1 MSEPKPLNPTEQD
14 ALVKQ
19 IGLTLMRAAPE
30 GWRQV
35 SAEYRATGRYF
46 ELAAE
51 VHAADGSVHGW
62 APPQDVA
69 TLFARLRAGMH
80 REGRGSWSNARYQL
94 DHPSSYN
101 LDFDRAEPQWQTP
114 PPQQAYFDE
123 MRFFPR
129 SEENVPDWLRRRL
142 GQQVPPAV
150 PPVGVPAAPPVQLP
164 PPPAQPPLPVQPPP
178 VQPPPPVPPAPLPPP
193 PPVPQ
198 RGFRT
203 ARVFDGAGPDG
214 RPSVNRPPVPEQE
227 RDALLDY
234 LDHAPVVVAGRGFD
248 ADVLDHAVPLV
259 VPVAFQT
266 DGHWIWPAAVGYYL
280 RTYGIPPENDLVER
294 IRSVGHRLP
303 EVAEE
308 ARVAAAAN
316 LGAPPAP
323 RGTPL
328 PLPPARVEEVPEPIA
343 AQDTATDLRYDP
355 QDELPGEVAHHAEEQ
370 HREHSRGDHVPGDH
384 SHEVP
389 VDHRDDLGPLHADD
403 PRGEVDHPDDLHR
416 DDLHRD
422 DLHRDDLSG
431 DDPHRA
437 DLREDGVREDDLHQ
451 DLHPTELRLA
461 DLREDDLHRDD
472 LHQDLHRDD
481 LRQDLHRDDL
491 HRDDRDRHD
500 LDQHHLAH
508 DEFDEHRDGVRHDEL
523 GNEIGDD
530 IPPARGEEIVESLP
544 LLTHGRENEH
554 HDLHDEHL
562 LAEGAPEAV
571 EETANLVDLQ
581 PALDEHQPDDRSGQT
596 ESGELIEHFEQAPF
610 DQSQFD
616 QGQDGP
622 PYRVRFDTESDVET
636 TVATRTRDDR
646 YQRDSYVDGMDLFA
660 PHDVDRAQDTQQWT
674 PFADDSV
681 HDAPVV
687 AEHEVAGGRGNVDP
701 DATVAHDVVTEPEA
715 GRRRRVV
722 ESDDEELV
730 QPEVPL
736 VAISRPDE
744 TATFDVRQEVFAQ
757 EGLAQEVFAQEG
769 FVQEERAP
777 EPERPRQPTPDEERE
792 LGGLRRALDD
802 LDVPP
807 VAYRFGEQVDRTWCL
822 RTAGEGWEVAWI
834 DRGVHNPVRFDR
846 LDDASAFLV
855 GKLVLTGRRKPRPVL
870 PPQGMSPA
878 SPPQGSPLPPQGPQ
892 GQGLQNQGPQNQG
905 PQNQGQPRGP
915 RPPMPAEHV
924 NGLNGVNGFRD
935 DARRPAM
942 PPRPVEPPRPEP
954 TRPEPVRPE
963 PARTEQQRPE
973 QAQGADSSK
982 NSNRSWPIQPMNG
995 EPPLTLFRQKQMVE
1009 LAPGTEVDRFGDP
1022 DGNLAYVAG
1031 TPFEERSLVPS
1042 WINRAYRVYRLRR
1055 PVEVLTG
1062 VAVPWFEQP
1071 GGGTAYLFP
1080 RTIEDMLAEGSLVEV
1095 TEDANASG

>member
-1 MSEPKPLNPTEQD
+1 VDVPVHVVAGEDVGVSEPKPLNPTEQD

-51 VHAADGSVHGW
+51 VHTADGSVHGW

-142 GQQVPPAV
+142 GQPAQPPSA
-150 PPVGVPAAPPVQLP
+150 PMAAPPVQLP
-164 PPPAQPPLPVQPPP
+164 PPPA
-178 VQPPPPVPPAPLPPP
+178 PPAPLAPPP
-193 PPVPQ
+193 PAPP

-294 IRSVGHRLP
+294 IRSTGHRLP

-308 ARVAAAAN
+308 ARIAAAAN

-328 PLPPARVEEVPEPIA
+328 PMPPAPVEEVPEPVS

-355 QDELPGEVAHHAEEQ
+355 QDELPGEIAHHADDQQ
-370 HREHSRGDHVPGDH
+370 HGEHSRGDHTHGDH
-384 SHEVP
+384 THEVP
-389 VDHRDDLGPLHADD
+389 VDHRDDQGLLHAEDPRGDAGHPDDPHRDD
-403 PRGEVDHPDDLHR
+403 PRHEDLRHEDLRHEDLRADDLHR
-416 DDLHRD
+416 DDLRHDDLRHD
-422 DLHRDDLSG
+422 DLH
-431 DDPHRA
+431 P
-437 DLREDGVREDDLHQ
+437 DDLHGG
-451 DLHPTELRLA
+451 
-461 DLREDDLHRDD
+461 
-472 LHQDLHRDD
+472 D
-481 LRQDLHRDDL
+481 LRQDGPHPDDL
-491 HRDDRDRHD
+491 RHD
-500 LDQHHLAH
+500 DPRHDDLRHDDLRGGDVRQDGLDQHGLDQRHLAH
-508 DEFDEHRDGVRHDEL
+508 DEFGEHLDEVRRDEL

-562 LAEGAPEAV
+562 LDEGEPEAV

-581 PALDEHQPDDRSGQT
+581 PALDEHQPDDRSDQP
-596 ESGELIEHFEQAPF
+596 EHGELLTHFEQAQF

-622 PYRVRFDTESDVET
+622 PYRVRFDTEADVET
-636 TVATRTRDDR
+636 TVATRAHDDR

-660 PHDVDRAQDTQQWT
+660 PHDFDRAQDTGEWT
-674 PFADDSV
+674 PFADDSG
-681 HDAPVV
+681 HDVPAA
-687 AEHEVAGGRGNVDP
+687 AEHDAGGRGAVDP
-701 DATVAHDVVTEPEA
+701 DATAAHDVVPDPEA

-736 VAISRPDE
+736 VAVGRPDQ
-744 TATFDVRQEVFAQ
+744 TATFDVRQEVFGQ
-757 EGLAQEVFAQEG
+757 EGFAQEG
-769 FVQEERAP
+769 FVQEEHAP

-807 VAYRFGEQVDRTWCL
+807 AAYRFGEQADRTWCV

-855 GKLVLTGRRKPRPVL
+855 GKLVLTGRRVPRPVL
-870 PPQGMSPA
+870 PPQGMTS
-878 SPPQGSPLPPQGPQ
+878 QGLPLQP
-892 GQGLQNQGPQNQG
+892 QGLQNQGPQNQG
-905 PQNQGQPRGP
+905 PQNQGPQNQGPQPQGPQNQGPQPQGPQNQGPPRGP

-924 NGLNGVNGFRD
+924 NGVNGFRD
-935 DARRPAM
+935 DGRRPAM
-942 PPRPVEPPRPEP
+942 PPRPAEPPRPEP
-954 TRPEPVRPE
+954 ARVE
-963 PARTEQQRPE
+963 PARAEQ
-973 QAQGADSSK
+973 QGADSSQS
-982 NSNRSWPIQPMNG
+982 SNRTWPIQPMNG
-995 EPPLTLFRQKQMVE
+995 EPPLTLFRQKKMVE

-1022 DGNLAYVAG
+1022 DGNLAYSAG

-1042 WINRAYRVYRLRR
+1042 WINRTYRVYRLRR